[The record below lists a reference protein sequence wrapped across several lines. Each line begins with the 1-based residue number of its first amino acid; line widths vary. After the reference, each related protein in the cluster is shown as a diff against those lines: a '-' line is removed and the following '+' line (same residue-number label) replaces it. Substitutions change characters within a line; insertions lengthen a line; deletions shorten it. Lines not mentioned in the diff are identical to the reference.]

1 MTAGTAAIGT
11 PAATG
16 LPRRAAVIGC
26 GDISSLH
33 FDAISGV
40 PDLDL
45 VAVCDVHPER
55 LATAVAAHGVPGF
68 GNHTDLFDTVRPD
81 VIHIC
86 TPHHLHASIAIE
98 ALERGIHVVMEKPLA
113 HTRAEG
119 ERMVTAAERH
129 EAKVAVCFQN
139 RYNAP
144 VQAAAALL
152 ASGELGA
159 ILGASAAV
167 MWFRGP
173 EYYLDRPWRGRWAT
187 GGGGLLMNQAIHT
200 LDLLQWLVGDVS
212 AVSGNA
218 STRTLGDTIE
228 VEDTAE
234 MVLEHGNGA
243 RSVFYATLAN
253 AVNAPVTIDIVTERA
268 TLSLRGNLTV
278 SYADGR
284 VDVVEER
291 AIAEGARSYWGV
303 SHQLLI
309 EDFYARLDDPEP
321 FWISPVEAQRS
332 LNIIQDV
339 YDQTYPE
346 RALTSAARANT
357 EENNR
362 KATTL

>member
-1 MTAGTAAIGT
+1 MI
-11 PAATG
+11 
-16 LPRRAAVIGC
+16 PRRVAVIGC

-33 FDAISGV
+33 FDAIAIVS
-40 PDLDL
+40 DAEL

-55 LATAVAAHGVPGF
+55 LASAVAAHGVPGF
-68 GNHTDLFDTVRPD
+68 DSHTEMFDTVHPD

-86 TPHHLHASIAIE
+86 TPHHLHASIAID

-119 ERMVTAAERH
+119 DRIVAAAEAGT
-129 EAKVAVCFQN
+129 AKIAVCFQN

-152 ASGELGA
+152 ASGELGRVA
-159 ILGASAAV
+159 GAAATV

-200 LDLLQWLVGDVS
+200 LDLLQWLVGEVS
-212 AVSGNA
+212 EVSGNA
-218 STRTLGDTIE
+218 STRALGDTIE

-234 MVLEHGNGA
+234 MVLEHTNGA
-243 RSVFYATLAN
+243 RSIFYATLAN
-253 AVNAPVTIDIVTERA
+253 AVNAPVTIDIVTEKA
-268 TLSLRGNLTV
+268 TLNLRGNLTI
-278 SYADGR
+278 SYPDGR
-284 VDVVEER
+284 VEVVEER
-291 AIAEGARSYWGV
+291 AVAEGARSYWGV
-303 SHQLLI
+303 SHRLLI
-309 EDFYARLDDPEP
+309 EDFYARLDEPEA
-321 FWISPVEAQRS
+321 FWISPVEAQRT

-346 RALTSAARANT
+346 RAQSSAAWQHT
-357 EENNR
+357 EENDR
-362 KATTL
+362 KAATL

>member
-1 MTAGTAAIGT
+1 MSSAT
-11 PAATG
+11 PA
-16 LPRRAAVIGC
+16 PVIRRVAVIGC
-26 GDISSLH
+26 GDISALH
-33 FDAISGV
+33 FDAIAALAGAE
-40 PDLDL
+40 L

-55 LATAVAAHGVPGF
+55 LQAAAAAHGVPGF
-68 GNHTDLFDTVRPD
+68 HSHTELFDRIRPD
-81 VIHIC
+81 AIHIC
-86 TPHHLHASIAIE
+86 TPHHLHASIAID

-113 HTRAEG
+113 HNRAEG
-119 ERMVTAAERH
+119 ERLVAAAERGN
-129 EAKVAVCFQN
+129 AKIAVCFQN

-159 ILGASAAV
+159 VAGASASV
-167 MWFRGP
+167 MWFRSPG
-173 EYYLDRPWRGRWAT
+173 YYLDRPWRGRWAT

-200 LDLLQWLVGDVS
+200 LDLVQWLVGEV
-212 AVSGNA
+212 AEVRGNA
-218 STRTLGDTIE
+218 STRALGDTIE

-234 MVLEHGNGA
+234 MVLDHVNGA

-253 AVNAPVTIDIVTERA
+253 AVNAPVTVDIVTEKA
-268 TLSLRGNLTV
+268 TLSLRGNLTI

-284 VDVVEER
+284 VDVVDER
-291 AIAEGARSYWGV
+291 AVAVGERSYWGV

-346 RALTSAARANT
+346 RAQDDTLDT
-357 EENNR
+357 ERE
-362 KATTL
+362 ATPL